1 MKKVDQILKV
11 AKELFWKH
19 GINRVTVE
27 EICKKSKVS
36 KMTFYKYFDNKTD
49 IVKHIYKNTA
59 TDAMNKYRAIMD
71 SDLAFKEKVKKSL
84 DLKMEQT
91 ETMSHEFYHDL
102 LKSEDPEIKEM
113 FTNTLNESLQVILAD
128 YTKAQK
134 KGEIRK
140 DIKPEF
146 ILYFLNHMN
155 DMAKDER
162 LESLYKDPNEMIM
175 ELTNF
180 FFYGILPR

>member
-59 TDAMNKYRAIMD
+59 TDAMNKYRAIMN

-91 ETMSHEFYHDL
+91 E
-102 LKSEDPEIKEM
+102 
-113 FTNTLNESLQVILAD
+113 
-128 YTKAQK
+128 
-134 KGEIRK
+134 
-140 DIKPEF
+140 
-146 ILYFLNHMN
+146 
-155 DMAKDER
+155 
-162 LESLYKDPNEMIM
+162 
-175 ELTNF
+175 
-180 FFYGILPR
+180 